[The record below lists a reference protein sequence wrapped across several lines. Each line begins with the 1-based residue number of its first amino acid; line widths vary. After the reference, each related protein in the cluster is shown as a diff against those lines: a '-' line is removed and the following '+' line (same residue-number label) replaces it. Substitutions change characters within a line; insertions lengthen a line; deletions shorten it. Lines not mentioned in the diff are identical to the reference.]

1 MPTTHLPCLLARR
14 LTTTMRRVRTTDL
27 LHGDLAPTLNTIIDV
42 MAVTQ
47 TGSGQAADPM
57 ERISMT
63 TSTVPSAILDSIVLM
78 KPQVTIILT
87 IDFNADGLLAENGL
101 MLNMDPYKTLV
112 DASRCPPV
120 ITRGCSSGAGSSVT
134 TEINLTYSHSWDL
147 LGPTL
152 MQVHFTN
159 ESIEKKGFS
168 IEHSS

>member
-1 MPTTHLPCLLARR
+1 MSGNHLPQIV
-14 LTTTMRRVRTTDL
+14 TTMAMKRVRRNEI
-27 LHGDLAPTLNTIIDV
+27 LHGETARTLNTIIDV

-47 TGSGQAADPM
+47 TGSGRAADGAQT
-57 ERISMT
+57 ISMT
-63 TSTVPSAILDSIVLM
+63 GYMVPLAILDSIVLM
-78 KPQVTIILT
+78 KPKVTIILT
-87 IDFNADGLLAENGL
+87 INFNADGVLTENGL

-112 DASRCPPV
+112 DASRLVLV
-120 ITRGCSSGAGSSVT
+120 IKHGNSSGAGSSAT